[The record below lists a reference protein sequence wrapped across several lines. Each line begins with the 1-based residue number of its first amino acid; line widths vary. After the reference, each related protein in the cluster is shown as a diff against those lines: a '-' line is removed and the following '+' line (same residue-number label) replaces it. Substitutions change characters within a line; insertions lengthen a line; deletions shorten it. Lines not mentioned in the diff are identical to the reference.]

1 MVNKSI
7 GIMLMVIM
15 LTAIITGVSFGC
27 KKDNKVINGAD
38 NMTMAI
44 MKIPPIDTLVPVKTE
59 TATFAL
65 G

>member
-27 KKDNKVINGAD
+27 KKNNKVMDEAD
-38 NMTMAI
+38 NITMAI
-44 MKIPPIDTLVPVKTE
+44 TKIPSIDTLVPVKKE